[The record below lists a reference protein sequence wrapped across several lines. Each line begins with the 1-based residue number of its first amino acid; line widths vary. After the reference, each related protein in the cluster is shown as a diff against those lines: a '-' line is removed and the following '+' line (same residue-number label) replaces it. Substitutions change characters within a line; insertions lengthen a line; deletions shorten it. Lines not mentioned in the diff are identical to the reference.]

1 MPVFKQ
7 GDRVIV
13 SGRVDWPSPPGYR
26 FTGAEGTVEAWV
38 HYTQALEG
46 FSEFVFVRLDR
57 VEGQGA
63 EYAGGSFFFR
73 ADDLT
78 KIVLA
83 SEVGLWS
90 SAS

>member
-13 SGRVDWPSPPGYR
+13 NDRLEWPQPPGYQ
-26 FTGAEGTVEAWV
+26 FAGAEGVVERWV
-38 HYTQALEG
+38 EYVDALEG

-57 VEGQGA
+57 AEGRA
-63 EYAGGSFFFR
+63 APYLGGGFFFR

-78 KIVLA
+78 KVVRA
-83 SEVGLWS
+83 SEAGL
-90 SAS
+90 